1 MNLSRSHLITAE
13 LIWEKLL
20 FHFVSFY
27 FFCFLGVAKS
37 LKHLR
42 QIMEQRCEVKGR
54 ALRIEKAKYCR
65 REGKSSLGCPIAKYV
80 IRR

>member
-1 MNLSRSHLITAE
+1 MNQRFQLLLEQKYGKNLVKTYCYFIHLF
-13 LIWEKLL
+13 L
-20 FHFVSFY
+20 
-27 FFCFLGVAKS
+27 FLGVAKS

-42 QIMEQRCEVKGR
+42 QIMEQRCEVEGR